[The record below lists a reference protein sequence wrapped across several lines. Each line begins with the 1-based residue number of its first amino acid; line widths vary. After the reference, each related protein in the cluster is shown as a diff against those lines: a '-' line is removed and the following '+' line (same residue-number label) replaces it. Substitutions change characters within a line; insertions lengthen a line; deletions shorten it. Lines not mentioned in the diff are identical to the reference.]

1 MTKQEGKVPS
11 LRFPEFEGEWNKYA
25 LLEMSE
31 GKLTNGVF
39 NDPKKVGSGYR
50 VINVKD
56 MYIGDYIDVN
66 SLTFLDLNEKEF
78 GKNKV
83 NYGDLFFTRS
93 SIVKEGIA
101 HTNVCLS
108 HDDDI
113 TYDGHLIRMRPRQDM
128 GSPLFLAYFFTTRF
142 ARKQLISRGKTTTMT
157 TIGQEDIAS
166 VYIVAPQKNEQQ
178 KIADFLT
185 AVDKRIAQLEEKK
198 RLLTEYKK
206 GVMQQI
212 FSQQIRFTDDN
223 GNPYP
228 DWEDKRLGDVVSF
241 KMTNSLSRNALNYKC
256 GQVLNIHYGDIHTKF
271 QTNFHLGK
279 ENVPYINE
287 DIDLSKISV
296 DCYCQ
301 VGDLIIAD
309 ASEDYQ
315 DIGKSIEIIETNGQ
329 TLLAGLHTYLARPEN
344 DKVALGFLGYLIKAR
359 YVRLQIMRFAQ
370 GVSVLGIS
378 KGNMRKITVKIPS
391 FDEQQKIAD
400 FLTSIDNKIE
410 QVGAQLEQAKAF
422 KKGLLQKMFV

>member
-1 MTKQEGKVPS
+1 MNPVQTKPVPD
-11 LRFPEFEGEWNKYA
+11 LRFPEFSEGWGKRV

-50 VINVKD
+50 IINVKD
-56 MYIGDYIDVN
+56 MYVGDYIDVN
-66 SLTFLDLNEKEF
+66 SLTLLHLDEKEF
-78 GKNKV
+78 AKNKV

-113 TYDGHLIRMRPRQDM
+113 TYDGHLIRMRPRQDIAL
-128 GSPLFLAYFFTTRF
+128 PLFLAYFFTTSL

-166 VYIVAPQKNEQQ
+166 VYIVAPKKNEQQ

-185 AVDKRIAQLEEKK
+185 AVDKRIEQLEEKK

-212 FSQQIRFTDDN
+212 FSQQIRFKDDN

-228 DWEDKRLGDVVSF
+228 AWEEKRLGDVFLERSERGFETLELLSVTRNNGVVKRSEIEG
-241 KMTNSLSRNALNYKC
+241 KDNSSSDKSNYKR
-256 GQVLNIHYGDIHTKF
+256 VSSGDIVYNSMRMWQGASGLSPYDGIVSPAYTILKPRPKVVPLYFAYLFKF
-271 QTNFHLGK
+271 TPMVFVFRRNSQGLTSDTWNLK
-279 ENVPYINE
+279 YPTLSTIKVQVP
-287 DIDLSKISV
+287 DSS
-296 DCYCQ
+296 
-301 VGDLIIAD
+301 
-309 ASEDYQ
+309 
-315 DIGKSIEIIETNGQ
+315 
-329 TLLAGLHTYLARPEN
+329 
-344 DKVALGFLGYLIKAR
+344 
-359 YVRLQIMRFAQ
+359 
-370 GVSVLGIS
+370 
-378 KGNMRKITVKIPS
+378 
-391 FDEQQKIAD
+391 EQQ
-400 FLTSIDNKIE
+400 
-410 QVGAQLEQAKAF
+410 
-422 KKGLLQKMFV
+422 

>member
-1 MTKQEGKVPS
+1 MNPVQTKPVPD
-11 LRFPEFEGEWNKYA
+11 LRFPEFSEGWGKRV

-50 VINVKD
+50 IINVKD
-56 MYIGDYIDVN
+56 MYVGDYIDVN
-66 SLTFLDLNEKEF
+66 SLTLLHLDEKEF
-78 GKNKV
+78 AKNKV

-113 TYDGHLIRMRPRQDM
+113 TYDGHLIRMRPRQDIAL
-128 GSPLFLAYFFTTRF
+128 PLFLAYFFTTSL

-166 VYIVAPQKNEQQ
+166 VYIVAPKKNEQQ

-185 AVDKRIAQLEEKK
+185 AVDKRIEQLEEKK

-212 FSQQIRFTDDN
+212 FSQQIRFKDDN

-228 DWEDKRLGDVVSF
+228 AWEEKRLGDVFLERSERGFETLELLSVTRNNGVVKRSEIEG
-241 KMTNSLSRNALNYKC
+241 KDNSSSDKSNYKR
-256 GQVLNIHYGDIHTKF
+256 VSSGDIVYNSMRMWQGASGLSPYDGIVSPAYTILKPRPKVVPLYFAYLFKF
-271 QTNFHLGK
+271 TPMVFVFRRNSQGLTSDTWNLK
-279 ENVPYINE
+279 YPTLSTIKVQVP
-287 DIDLSKISV
+287 DSS
-296 DCYCQ
+296 
-301 VGDLIIAD
+301 
-309 ASEDYQ
+309 
-315 DIGKSIEIIETNGQ
+315 
-329 TLLAGLHTYLARPEN
+329 
-344 DKVALGFLGYLIKAR
+344 
-359 YVRLQIMRFAQ
+359 
-370 GVSVLGIS
+370 
-378 KGNMRKITVKIPS
+378 
-391 FDEQQKIAD
+391 EQQKIAD
-400 FLTSIDNKIE
+400 FLTSISTKIE
-410 QVGAQLEQAKAF
+410 QVASQLEQAKAF
-422 KKGLLQKMFV
+422 KKGLLQQMFV